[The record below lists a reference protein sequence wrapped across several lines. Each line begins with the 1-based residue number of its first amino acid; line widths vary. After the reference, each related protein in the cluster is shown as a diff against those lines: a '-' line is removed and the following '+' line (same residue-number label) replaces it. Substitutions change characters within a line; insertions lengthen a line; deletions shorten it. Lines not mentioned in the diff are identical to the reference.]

1 MRIRKNILPHVD
13 AASLV
18 APDAITQPQGHRI
31 DYNCLLAN
39 LIKKTVNHI
48 WIWKFRHIRK
58 RLGVMT
64 ADVAGFYLAGEKKC

>member
-1 MRIRKNILPHVD
+1 MKNILPHVD

-39 LIKKTVNHI
+39 LLKKNSKSHMDMKI
-48 WIWKFRHIRK
+48 SPHQAKIR
-58 RLGVMT
+58 RN
-64 ADVAGFYLAGEKKC
+64 D

>member
-1 MRIRKNILPHVD
+1 MSHVES
-13 AASLV
+13 ASPV

-58 RLGVMT
+58 RLGVMID
-64 ADVAGFYLAGEKKC
+64 DVARFYL